1 MLLTE
6 AVLSALPLLAAAPV
20 APTTPCAPGAEVV
33 ATAFEHP
40 LRSAADE
47 MIDLLVPGSVTTQPG
62 SNPSTGAYFLVVICS
77 RETQDGA
84 LKELEQQAR
93 EEIASFLGAKVSSKS
108 SASTG
113 SNYTEVEGKEAVEY
127 FQTISKSTEVEI
139 DQVIAGQVLVSMKR
153 SSTSCSVAYA
163 VTEKDAQRT
172 KDLARAMARREEI
185 GAVTGVG
192 VAIDRGEGEVS
203 ALQIAERRAVE
214 NAVRSVAGVSM
225 TSRELRV
232 NGDVVARAA
241 REYSS
246 GSIGQY
252 EIVRRSY
259 AEGVAQVEV
268 LAEVEP
274 EGLVKDV
281 RKHLELLGMP
291 RIAVKEV
298 PTWPA
303 GRGPAYSVSPF
314 MKGFERLASE
324 LKLPLSADDP
334 DSADYLIE
342 LRPEWREMKPSRPI
356 PGRRPTSYLKLYGQ
370 GEIIDRATRSKK
382 RFDFPDPEL
391 HSVRADAIEA
401 HQQLADRFWRQ
412 PQNNDAIR
420 GTITEW
426 LADFQA
432 NGRIVRVVFPRSFEQ
447 QQEVLQGAL
456 EQDGVLR
463 NVQLSVED
471 EMPVWTCRTQF
482 SAGDLASRIRYHAA
496 TQLGLGLES
505 RSLQQTEIVFK

>member
-1 MLLTE
+1 
-6 AVLSALPLLAAAPV
+6 
-20 APTTPCAPGAEVV
+20 
-33 ATAFEHP
+33 
-40 LRSAADE
+40 

-192 VAIDRGEGEVS
+192 VAIDRGEGEAS

-241 REYSS
+241 ASTRAVRSASTRSS
-246 GSIGQY
+246 GGPT
-252 EIVRRSY
+252 RR
-259 AEGVAQVEV
+259 
-268 LAEVEP
+268 
-274 EGLVKDV
+274 
-281 RKHLELLGMP
+281 
-291 RIAVKEV
+291 
-298 PTWPA
+298 
-303 GRGPAYSVSPF
+303 
-314 MKGFERLASE
+314 AS
-324 LKLPLSADDP
+324 
-334 DSADYLIE
+334 
-342 LRPEWREMKPSRPI
+342 
-356 PGRRPTSYLKLYGQ
+356 
-370 GEIIDRATRSKK
+370 
-382 RFDFPDPEL
+382 
-391 HSVRADAIEA
+391 
-401 HQQLADRFWRQ
+401 
-412 PQNNDAIR
+412 
-420 GTITEW
+420 
-426 LADFQA
+426 
-432 NGRIVRVVFPRSFEQ
+432 PRSRSWPRSSPR
-447 QQEVLQGAL
+447 GSSRMSGSTSSSSA
-456 EQDGVLR
+456 
-463 NVQLSVED
+463 
-471 EMPVWTCRTQF
+471 CR
-482 SAGDLASRIRYHAA
+482 ASP
-496 TQLGLGLES
+496 
-505 RSLQQTEIVFK
+505 

>member
-153 SSTSCSVAYA
+153 SSTSCTVAYA

-185 GAVTGVG
+185 GAVRGVG
-192 VAIDRGEGEVS
+192 VAIDRGEGEAS

-252 EIVRRSY
+252 EIVQRSY

-342 LRPEWREMKPSRPI
+342 LRPEWRELRHPI
-356 PGRRPTSYLKLYGQ
+356 HRRKTKLKLYGQ
-370 GEIIDRATRSKK
+370 GEIIDRATHSRK
-382 RFDFPDPEL
+382 RFDFPDPKNY
-391 HSVRADAIEA
+391 SVPTEA
-401 HQQLADRFWRQ
+401 VEPHQQLADWFWRQ
-412 PQNNDAIR
+412 PQNSDAIR
-420 GTITEW
+420 STITEW

-456 EQDGVLR
+456 ERDGVLR

-471 EMPVWTCRTQF
+471 ETPVWTCRTQF

-496 TQLGLGLES
+496 TQLGLELES

>member
-6 AVLSALPLLAAAPV
+6 AVLSALPLLAAAPL

-33 ATAFEHP
+33 TTAFEHP

-77 RETQDGA
+77 RETEDGA

-163 VTEKDAQRT
+163 VTEKDPQRT

-192 VAIDRGEGEVS
+192 VAIDRGEGEAS

-356 PGRRPTSYLKLYGQ
+356 R
-370 GEIIDRATRSKK
+370 
-382 RFDFPDPEL
+382 
-391 HSVRADAIEA
+391 
-401 HQQLADRFWRQ
+401 
-412 PQNNDAIR
+412 
-420 GTITEW
+420 
-426 LADFQA
+426 
-432 NGRIVRVVFPRSFEQ
+432 
-447 QQEVLQGAL
+447 
-456 EQDGVLR
+456 
-463 NVQLSVED
+463 SVED
-471 EMPVWTCRTQF
+471 QRPT
-482 SAGDLASRIRYHAA
+482 
-496 TQLGLGLES
+496 
-505 RSLQQTEIVFK
+505 